1 LVFLFGSKTSIS
13 LQRSGCSIYSSSWAV
28 SVGRASME
36 RRKSIRTSA
45 SKVMW

>member
-1 LVFLFGSKTSIS
+1 
-13 LQRSGCSIYSSSWAV
+13 
-28 SVGRASME
+28 ME